1 MTLLATWTTRGALA
15 ALDGIAP
22 RGQHWA
28 MFLAPVAPLSA
39 RVVTIPNGARGISA
53 TLRQMRDYVRE
64 YRKNPEII
72 SAARSIVFAVPQK
85 DEFSEVGAV
94 FEWVRDMVRYV
105 RDVHEI
111 ETLATPD
118 KTLITRAGDCDDQT
132 TLLAALLESI
142 GYPTRFVVTGYQV
155 RDVFEHVHLQVF
167 AGAQWI
173 DCDPTESESLGF
185 SPPSPISTMIEKV

>member
-53 TLRQMRDYVRE
+53 TLRQMRDY
-64 YRKNPEII
+64 
-72 SAARSIVFAVPQK
+72 
-85 DEFSEVGAV
+85 GAV

-118 KTLITRAGDCDDQT
+118 KTLITRAGDCYDQT